1 MKKLLKVLG
10 YLIQFIV
17 VAIGAFLTYLKTALP
32 NVGDAEDIKI
42 EYTPE
47 RIERG
52 RYLAN
57 SVSVCMDCHS
67 TRDWTKFSGPLTEGT
82 LGQGGETFDQSF
94 GFPGKYISR
103 NITPHG
109 ISRYTDGELFRVITT
124 GVNKEGEAMFPLM
137 PYLYYGK
144 MDPEDIYSIIAYVRT
159 LEPIQ
164 KDWEK
169 STHDFPFNFIVNT
182 IPQKATPGKRPDKS
196 DQLAYGAYLVNA
208 SGCIEC
214 HTQVEKGQIVKA
226 LAYSGGREFPMMG
239 GAIVRSSNLT
249 PDKETGIGVWTE
261 DMFIQR
267 FKIYADSSYT
277 PETVAA
283 GEFNTIMPWTMY
295 ATMER
300 EDLAA
305 IYAYLKTIPAMKN
318 AVTKFSPAA
327 K

>member
-10 YLIQFIV
+10 YLILFIV

-109 ISRYTDGELFRVITT
+109 I
-124 GVNKEGEAMFPLM
+124 
-137 PYLYYGK
+137 
-144 MDPEDIYSIIAYVRT
+144 
-159 LEPIQ
+159 
-164 KDWEK
+164 
-169 STHDFPFNFIVNT
+169 
-182 IPQKATPGKRPDKS
+182 
-196 DQLAYGAYLVNA
+196 
-208 SGCIEC
+208 
-214 HTQVEKGQIVKA
+214 
-226 LAYSGGREFPMMG
+226 
-239 GAIVRSSNLT
+239 
-249 PDKETGIGVWTE
+249 
-261 DMFIQR
+261 
-267 FKIYADSSYT
+267 
-277 PETVAA
+277 
-283 GEFNTIMPWTMY
+283 
-295 ATMER
+295 
-300 EDLAA
+300 
-305 IYAYLKTIPAMKN
+305 
-318 AVTKFSPAA
+318 
-327 K
+327 